1 MYIYIYNITWTLD
14 FMDKSLTSST
24 HEVEAANKKG
34 IWVHYDAWAGGI
46 WGVHWGELFLLG
58 SWVEKYGV
66 VMLKWDDLGCFLNA
80 VVSVGILSRMGD
92 VSMLPN
98 SCRS

>member
-1 MYIYIYNITWTLD
+1 
-14 FMDKSLTSST
+14 
-24 HEVEAANKKG
+24 
-34 IWVHYDAWAGGI
+34 
-46 WGVHWGELFLLG
+46 
-58 SWVEKYGV
+58 
-66 VMLKWDDLGCFLNA
+66 MLKWDDLGCFLNP